1 MPISALFVG
10 APNALDRFPDL
21 RSVPNLRHFGR
32 SAVMDRF
39 RQAIV
44 FDYIAVLGLDV
55 EHYRF
60 GKGQSV
66 DTDLPPAFVDTYEA
80 ERLALV
86 DPVLLTALKT
96 RATVVEKDAYAA
108 SPPPPR
114 LEYLS
119 ELFGVRN
126 RTLVPIRRSDT
137 VYGAVFFT
145 RATPFDGDE
154 VAFLELI
161 AEPIHTAVTRPLL
174 ERFAAQQLR
183 LSRGEI
189 ACLSHASR
197 GLTSGEI
204 AEATGYQSDTVNTYI
219 KTAVKKLGANN
230 RSQAIAEAIR
240 RRLIS

>member
-21 RSVPNLRHFGR
+21 RSVPCLRHFGR
-32 SAVMDRF
+32 NDVLDRF
-39 RQAIV
+39 RRAIA
-44 FDYIAVLGLDV
+44 FDHIAVLGLDV

-60 GKGQSV
+60 GEGQSV

-80 ERLALV
+80 ERLALA
-86 DPVLLTALKT
+86 DPVLLAAVKT
-96 RATVVEKDAYAA
+96 RKTVEERDVYAL
-108 SPPPPR
+108 SPPPAR
-114 LEYLS
+114 LAYLS
-119 ELFGVRN
+119 ELFGVHN
-126 RTLVPIRRSDT
+126 RTLVPIRRDDT

-145 RATPFDGDE
+145 RATPFDRDE

-161 AEPIHTAVTRPLL
+161 AEPIHTVITRPLM

-183 LSRGEI
+183 LSKGEI

-204 AEATGYQSDTVNTYI
+204 AEATGYQNDTVNTYI
-219 KTAVKKLGANN
+219 KAAVKKLGANN
-230 RSQAIAEAIR
+230 RSQAVAEAIR